1 MNITDVKVDAFLEKT
16 QKWQKELQ
24 LLRKIVLECGLT
36 EEYKWRQPC
45 YSFQGSNIVLLG
57 NFKEYCSLSFFK
69 GVLLKDDYKIMV
81 SPGENSRSVKLIKL
95 TSDHEIISN
104 ENVLRTYIH
113 EAIEVEKLGLKVVFE
128 EKENLKL
135 CSELIAA
142 LAADQT
148 LKAAFESL
156 TPGRQRGYNLYFS
169 APKQQKT
176 KIDRIE
182 KYAKRIIDGYGFHD
196 CVCGHS
202 KKMPTCDGSHK
213 NI

>member
-1 MNITDVKVDAFLEKT
+1 MSTTNVKVDEFLEKT

-24 LLRKIVLECGLT
+24 LLRKLVLECGLT

-57 NFKEYCSLSFFK
+57 NFKDYCSLSFFK
-69 GVLLKDDYKIMV
+69 GVLLKDDYDIMV
-81 SPGENSRSVKLIKL
+81 SPGKNSQSVKLIKFL
-95 TSDHEIISN
+95 SDREIINN
-104 ENVLRTYIH
+104 ENILKTYIY
-113 EAIEVEKLGLKVVFE
+113 EAIEVEKLGIKVVLE

-135 CSELIAA
+135 CSELIEA
-142 LAADQT
+142 LAANKT

-182 KYAKRIIDGYGFHD
+182 KYTKRIIDGYGFHD

-213 NI
+213 YI